1 VKKTEDVLE
10 ETGNNKQQQW
20 PTVTAASAPQPI
32 EQTKPTKVFDS
43 PIFFFDGMIKDD
55 RSNKDDAHII
65 LPG

>member
-32 EQTKPTKVFDS
+32 EPTKPTEVFDS
-43 PIFFFDGMIKDD
+43 PIFF
-55 RSNKDDAHII
+55 
-65 LPG
+65 L